1 MGMNMQ
7 MLVRGAIAWELTNS
21 YSATAFLMVAFMLP
35 QMFFTLPGGAL
46 VDRVEKRNMMMLMQA
61 TMAAVAVITGAMV
74 ITDTI
79 TAMSLF
85 VLGLI
90 QGAITSLGMPAR
102 TPLMAEI
109 VEQDRIASA
118 MALSNN
124 SMNLT
129 RAFGPLVA
137 GILMTTFPHVT
148 DRFGAGYEWAYFVQG
163 GFGALSV
170 ALLLFVPT
178 SSKKRATQI
187 AAGMVPT
194 AVIPRGVSGI
204 SFSDVFSD
212 VTAGLKYV
220 VGTPRLRTLMMMML
234 VLTFFAMPFQNL
246 MAGYVELGLG
256 IPDWQGQLGD
266 LLFISGLGALFGSAL
281 MTWLAEWDR
290 RPLIQWFSGLICSLG
305 MVALT
310 FGAFRFGFVGAAVGV
325 TLLGIGT
332 TVYMTASST
341 MMLLSSDR
349 EYYGRVMSIFM
360 LSFSAMA
367 VTVYP
372 LGLAADLLG
381 TPLLFGLLGVLVFV
395 CMLVAVIVN
404 PGFTFGRVSANPV
417 MAARSANTGQ
427 SESLN
432 EPVAKSNFVENSPI
446 STKKFLDSV
455 EPRPAK
461 AGVTDIFQQRDS
473 RLGGISTQVSYGLG
487 EISREKKIALMRGA
501 KIGNY
506 GLGEFSDDELTSISF
521 REDLSVNQST
531 ETSRV
536 EPFFE
541 SSFDEVSEDIGQ
553 TTNSTGTAEN
563 SSQYRPD
570 IETEALKSF
579 FASRNQPSRWR
590 SIFVAGCGAAA
601 ITAGVMRLYERSDQ

>member
-46 VDRVEKRNMMMLMQA
+46 VDRVEKRNMMILMQA
-61 TMAAVAVITGAMV
+61 TMAAVSLVTGAMV

-79 TAMSLF
+79 TATSLF
-85 VLGLI
+85 ILGLV

-109 VEQDRIASA
+109 VSQDRIASA

-137 GILMTTFPHVT
+137 GILMTTFPHVS
-148 DRFGAGYEWAYFVQG
+148 DRFGAGYEWAYFVQT

-178 SSKKRATQI
+178 SSKKRSAQI
-187 AAGMVPT
+187 ASGIVPT
-194 AVIPRGVSGI
+194 AVIPRGISGI
-204 SFSDVFSD
+204 SFSEVFSD

-220 VGTPRLRTLMMMML
+220 VNTPRLRTLMLMML

-290 RPLIQWFSGLICSLG
+290 RPLIQWFAGLLCAFG
-305 MVALT
+305 MIFLT
-310 FGAFRFGFVGAAVGV
+310 FGAFRFGFFGAAIGV

-341 MMLLSSDR
+341 MMLLSANR

-372 LGLAADLLG
+372 LGLAADFLG
-381 TPLLFGLLGVLVFV
+381 TPLLFGLLGVLVLA
-395 CMLVAVIVN
+395 CMVLAVIVN
-404 PGFTFGRVSANPV
+404 PGFTFGRVSANPI
-417 MAARSANTGQ
+417 MANQSANVGQ
-427 SESLN
+427 SGSADGHLK
-432 EPVAKSNFVENSPI
+432 KSNFVANPVLDGEKVASP
-446 STKKFLDSV
+446 V
-455 EPRPAK
+455 QPRSAM
-461 AGVTDIFQQRDS
+461 AGATAIFQQRES
-473 RLGGISTQVSYGLG
+473 RLGGSSTQGSYGLG
-487 EISREKKIALMRGA
+487 EISRGKKEGLTRGT
-501 KIGNY
+501 KIGDY
-506 GLGEFSDDELTSISF
+506 GLDKFANEEMAEISYS
-521 REDLSVNQST
+521 ENLSFNQSINNGET
-531 ETSRV
+531 E
-536 EPFFE
+536 PLLE
-541 SSFDEVSEDIGQ
+541 SPVDEVGKDIRPD
-553 TTNSTGTAEN
+553 NSANKAVN
-563 SSQYRPD
+563 SFQHRPD
-570 IETEALKSF
+570 IDTEALKSF
-579 FASRNQPSRWR
+579 FASQNQPSRWR
-590 SIFVAGCGAAA
+590 NLFVAGCSAAV
-601 ITAGVMRLYERSDQ
+601 ITAGVLRLYERSDR

>member
-85 VLGLI
+85 ILGLV

-109 VEQDRIASA
+109 VPQNRIASA

-178 SSKKRATQI
+178 SSKKRASQI

-194 AVIPRGVSGI
+194 AIIPRGIRGI
-204 SFSDVFSD
+204 SFGDVFSD

-220 VGTPRLRTLMMMML
+220 VNTPRLRTLMVMML
-234 VLTFFAMPFQNL
+234 ILTFFAMPFQNL

-256 IPDWQGQLGD
+256 ITDWQGPLGE

-290 RPLIQWFSGLICSLG
+290 RPLLQWFAGLLCAFG

-310 FGAFRFGFVGAAVGV
+310 FGAFRFGFIGAAVGV

-341 MMLLSSDR
+341 MMLLSAKQ

-381 TPLLFGLLGVLVFV
+381 TPLLFGLLGIVVFV

-417 MAARSANTGQ
+417 MAVQ
-427 SESLN
+427 STRIDQSDSSTEAAS
-432 EPVAKSNFVENSPI
+432 KSNFVKQPRVRPENPLSAVQQSSAAINRTI
-446 STKKFLDSV
+446 S
-455 EPRPAK
+455 R
-461 AGVTDIFQQRDS
+461 QRDS
-473 RLGGISTQVSYGLG
+473 RLGIESIQTTYGLG
-487 EISREKKIALMRGA
+487 EISREKKIDLMRGT

-506 GLGEFSDDELTSISF
+506 GLGDFLDGEATNISF
-521 REDLSVNQST
+521 GEDLSFDQSLENNET
-531 ETSRV
+531 E
-536 EPFFE
+536 PLLQP
-541 SSFDEVSEDIGQ
+541 SFDEVIEDIESDDNNVYK
-553 TTNSTGTAEN
+553 TKN

-570 IETEALKSF
+570 IDTDALKSF
-579 FASRNQPSRWR
+579 FVVRNQPSRWR
-590 SIFVAGCGAAA
+590 KMFVVGSGAAA
-601 ITAGVMRLYERSDQ
+601 ITAVVMRFYERFDQ

>member
-85 VLGLI
+85 VLGLV

-109 VEQDRIASA
+109 VPQNRIASA

-163 GFGALSV
+163 GFGVLSV

-178 SSKKRATQI
+178 SSKKRASQI

-194 AVIPRGVSGI
+194 AIIPRGIRGI
-204 SFSDVFSD
+204 SFGDVFSD

-220 VGTPRLRTLMMMML
+220 VNTPTLRTLMVMML
-234 VLTFFAMPFQNL
+234 ILTFFAMPFQNL

-256 IPDWQGQLGD
+256 ITDWQGPLGD

-290 RPLIQWFSGLICSLG
+290 RPLLQWFAGLLCSFG

-341 MMLLSSDR
+341 MMLLSAKR

-381 TPLLFGLLGVLVFV
+381 TPLLFGLLGIVVLV

-417 MAARSANTGQ
+417 MAVQ
-427 SESLN
+427 STSIDQSDSLT
-432 EPVAKSNFVENSPI
+432 EVASESNFVKKSQINPEKPLNAVQQSSVAINRTI
-446 STKKFLDSV
+446 S
-455 EPRPAK
+455 R
-461 AGVTDIFQQRDS
+461 QRGS
-473 RLGGISTQVSYGLG
+473 RLGAAVIQTTYGLG
-487 EISREKKIALMRGA
+487 EISREKKINLMRGT

-506 GLGEFSDDELTSISF
+506 GLGHFLDGEATSNSFDES
-521 REDLSVNQST
+521 LSLDQSL
-531 ETSRV
+531 ENDEV
-536 EPFFE
+536 EPLLQ
-541 SSFDEVSEDIGQ
+541 SSFDEVIEDIEPDENN
-553 TTNSTGTAEN
+553 TYKTKN

-570 IETEALKSF
+570 IDTDALKSF
-579 FASRNQPSRWR
+579 FVVRNQPSRWR
-590 SIFVAGCGAAA
+590 KMFVVGSGAAA
-601 ITAGVMRLYERSDQ
+601 ITAVVMRFYERVDQ

>member
-1 MGMNMQ
+1 

-79 TAMSLF
+79 TTMSLF
-85 VLGLI
+85 VLGLV
-90 QGAITSLGMPAR
+90 QGAITSVGMPAR

-109 VEQDRIASA
+109 VPQNRIASA

-137 GILMTTFPHVT
+137 GILMTTFPHVS
-148 DRFGAGYEWAYFVQG
+148 DRFGAGYEWAYFAQG

-178 SSKKRATQI
+178 SSKKRAMQI
-187 AAGMVPT
+187 AAGIVPT
-194 AVIPRGVSGI
+194 AVIPRGIRGI
-204 SFSDVFSD
+204 SFGDVFSD
-212 VTAGLKYV
+212 VTEGLKYV
-220 VGTPRLRTLMMMML
+220 ISTPTLRTLMLMML

-256 IPDWQGQLGD
+256 ISDWQGQLGD

-290 RPLIQWFSGLICSLG
+290 RPLIQWFSGLLCSFG

-310 FGAFRFGFVGAAVGV
+310 FGAFRFGFAGAAVGV

-341 MMLLSSDR
+341 MMLLSANR

-372 LGLAADLLG
+372 LGLAADVLG
-381 TPLLFGLLGVLVFV
+381 TPLLFGLLGIVVFI

-404 PGFTFGRVSANPV
+404 PGFIFSRVSATPV
-417 MAARSANTGQ
+417 MATRSKNIGRPDSSNAVPTKSSFVQNSSTNPEIPLRAVQQSSGATGRTV
-427 SESLN
+427 S
-432 EPVAKSNFVENSPI
+432 
-446 STKKFLDSV
+446 
-455 EPRPAK
+455 
-461 AGVTDIFQQRDS
+461 QQRDS
-473 RLGGISTQVSYGLG
+473 RLGGISTQVTYGLG
-487 EISREKKIALMRGA
+487 KISPEKKIDLTRGT

-506 GLGEFSDDELTSISF
+506 GLGNIPNGGATSISF
-521 REDLSVNQST
+521 QENLSFDGPEENSETEPLFQST
-531 ETSRV
+531 
-536 EPFFE
+536 
-541 SSFDEVSEDIGQ
+541 FDEVIQESKTDNNNARA
-553 TTNSTGTAEN
+553 TEN

-570 IETEALKSF
+570 IDTEALKNF
-579 FASRNQPSRWR
+579 FAAQNQPSTWR
-590 SIFVAGCGAAA
+590 KMFVAGCGAAA
-601 ITAGVMRLYERSDQ
+601 ITAGVMRLYKRPDQ

>member
-35 QMFFTLPGGAL
+35 QMFFTLPGGAI

-79 TAMSLF
+79 TVTSLF
-85 VLGLI
+85 VLGLL
-90 QGAITSLGMPAR
+90 QGAITSVGMPAR

-109 VEQDRIASA
+109 VSQDRIASA

-137 GILMTTFPHVT
+137 GILMTTFPHVS
-148 DRFGAGYEWAYFVQG
+148 DRFGAGYEWAYFTQG

-178 SSKKRATQI
+178 SSKKRAIQI
-187 AAGMVPT
+187 AAGIVPT
-194 AVIPRGVSGI
+194 AVTPRGISGI
-204 SFSDVFSD
+204 SFGDVFSD

-220 VGTPRLRTLMMMML
+220 ISTPRLRTLMLMML

-256 IPDWQGQLGD
+256 ISDWQGQLGD

-290 RPLIQWFSGLICSLG
+290 RPLIQWFAGLLCSFG
-305 MVALT
+305 MVSLT
-310 FGAFRFGFVGAAVGV
+310 FGALRFGFVGAAVGV

-341 MMLLSSDR
+341 MMLLSANR

-381 TPLLFGLLGVLVFV
+381 TPVLFGLLGILVFT

-404 PGFTFGRVSANPV
+404 PRFIFGRVSATPV
-417 MAARSANTGQ
+417 MATPLRNIGQ
-427 SESLN
+427 PDFSN
-432 EPVAKSNFVENSPI
+432 VVAAKSSFVQNSSINPEILPRAVHQSSVATSRTI
-446 STKKFLDSV
+446 S
-455 EPRPAK
+455 R
-461 AGVTDIFQQRDS
+461 QRDS
-473 RLGGISTQVSYGLG
+473 RLGGISTQVTYGLG
-487 EISREKKIALMRGA
+487 KISPEKKVDLMRGTR
-501 KIGNY
+501 IGNY
-506 GLGEFSDDELTSISF
+506 GLGNISNGGATNISY
-521 REDLSVNQST
+521 RENLSFDGSEENS
-531 ETSRV
+531 ET
-536 EPFFE
+536 EPFFQ
-541 SSFDEVSEDIGQ
+541 STFDEVIQESKPDDDNARA
-553 TTNSTGTAEN
+553 TEN

-570 IETEALKSF
+570 IDTEALKNF
-579 FASRNQPSRWR
+579 FAARNQPSRWR
-590 SIFVAGCGAAA
+590 KMFVAGCGAAA